1 VEFLVQYLLLAHTK
15 AHRALSQNIGNIAL
29 LKLLALLGIIDIAA
43 AEKVVLAYR
52 DYRHS
57 QHLMKL
63 QGLQALHLPLSSVSE
78 HASSVSAL
86 WQQVFF
92 SP

>member
-1 VEFLVQYLLLAHTK
+1 M
-15 AHRALSQNIGNIAL
+15 
-29 LKLLALLGIIDIAA
+29 
-43 AEKVVLAYR
+43 VLAYR

>member
-1 VEFLVQYLLLAHTK
+1 
-15 AHRALSQNIGNIAL
+15 
-29 LKLLALLGIIDIAA
+29 
-43 AEKVVLAYR
+43 VLAYR